1 MSDNLYQ
8 KAANIS
14 QLKTLAKSRLPGF
27 VYDYLS
33 GGCNDDLAVSNNRR
47 ALDAIYLQPTYL
59 APIKKAPAEQT
70 TTSVEILGQTY
81 ASPFG
86 VAPLGLSGLIWP
98 GASTFQA
105 QAAKRANQPF
115 ILSTVASI
123 SIEQAAASAG
133 DCFWFQLY
141 PPTDKAMLEDILKRV
156 DAVGCKHLV
165 VTIDVPSLGKR
176 PRDIRA
182 GLSVP
187 PKISLRSLSQ
197 IMTRPAWALATAI
210 HGRPEFETIKPYLK
224 SQGQNSQQKLSE
236 LSNFIR
242 HTLKDVVDI
251 HLLESIRAQWPHKLI
266 VKGVLN
272 EQDAELA
279 KEAGADAIIV
289 SNHGG
294 RQLDAALPTVTQLP
308 RIRERL
314 GDNFPVMVD
323 SGVESGVDLA
333 RFLAQGADMVFAGR
347 AFMYGVGALGEVG
360 PGHVFDL
367 LQTELLQ
374 VLEQLRCAH
383 PSLLKNHRIE

>member
-1 MSDNLYQ
+1 MRNNLYQ

-14 QLKTLAKSRLPGF
+14 QLKTLTKSRIPGF
-27 VYDYLS
+27 VYDYLC
-33 GGCNDDLAVSNNRR
+33 GGCNEDLAVSNNRR
-47 ALDAIYLQPTYL
+47 ALDSIYLLPTYL
-59 APIKKAPAEQT
+59 TPAEKT
-70 TTSVEILGQTY
+70 DTSVEILGQTY

-123 SIEQAAASAG
+123 SIEQAAASAE

-141 PPTDKAMLEDILKRV
+141 PPTDKGMLKDLLKRTE
-156 DAVGCKHLV
+156 AVGCKHLV
-165 VTIDVPSLGKR
+165 VTIDVPSLARR
-176 PRDIRA
+176 PSDIRA

-187 PKISLRSLSQ
+187 PKMNLRSLSQ
-197 IMTRPAWALATAI
+197 IMTRPAWALSMAK
-210 HGRPEFETIKPYLK
+210 HGKPEFETIKPYLNA
-224 SQGQNSQQKLSE
+224 QGDMTE

-242 HTLKDVVDI
+242 NTLKDVVDI
-251 HLLESIRAQWPHKLI
+251 HLLESIRALWPHKLI
-266 VKGVLN
+266 VKGILN

-279 KEAGADAIIV
+279 KQAGADAIIV

-294 RQLDAALPTVTQLP
+294 RQLDAALPPVTRLP
-308 RIRERL
+308 HIRERL
-314 GDNFPVMVD
+314 GDQFPLMAD

-347 AFMYGVGALGEVG
+347 AFMYGVGALGEAG
-360 PGHVFDL
+360 AGHVFDI

-374 VLEQLRCAH
+374 VLEQLRCPH
-383 PSLLKNHRIE
+383 PNLLKNFRIE

>member
-1 MSDNLYQ
+1 MSNNLYQ

-14 QLKTLAKSRLPGF
+14 QLKTLAKSRIPGF
-27 VYDYLS
+27 VYDYLC
-33 GGCNDDLAVSNNRR
+33 GGCNDDLAVSNNRT
-47 ALDAIYLQPTYL
+47 ALDDIYLQPAYL
-59 APIKKAPAEQT
+59 TPAGKAD
-70 TTSVEILGQTY
+70 TSVEVLGQTY

-123 SIEQAAASAG
+123 SIEQAAVSAG
-133 DCFWFQLY
+133 HCFWFQLY
-141 PPTDKAMLEDILKRV
+141 PPTDKGMLEDMLKRA

-165 VTIDVPSLGKR
+165 VTIDVPSLARR

-187 PKISLRSLSQ
+187 PKMSLRSISQ
-197 IMTRPAWALATAI
+197 IVTRPAWALSMAR
-210 HGRPEFETIKPYLK
+210 HGKPEFETIKPYLNT
-224 SQGQNSQQKLSE
+224 QNDMSE

-242 HTLKDVVDI
+242 KTLKDVVDI
-251 HLLESIRAQWPHKLI
+251 RLLESIRALWPHKLI
-266 VKGVLN
+266 VKGILN
-272 EQDAELA
+272 EQDAKLA
-279 KEAGADAIIV
+279 KQAGADAIIV

-294 RQLDAALPTVTQLP
+294 RQLDAALPSITRLP
-308 RIRERL
+308 YIRERL
-314 GDNFPVMVD
+314 GEHFPVMAD

-333 RFLAQGADMVFAGR
+333 RFFAQGADMVFAGR
-347 AFMYGVGALGEVG
+347 AFMYGVGALGEAG
-360 PGHVFDL
+360 AGHVFDI

-374 VLEQLRCAH
+374 VLEQLRCPH
-383 PSLLKNHRIE
+383 PNLLKNYRIE

>member
-8 KAANIS
+8 KAANIT
-14 QLKTLAKSRLPGF
+14 QLKTLAKSRIPGF
-27 VYDYLS
+27 VYDYLC
-33 GGCNDDLAVSNNRR
+33 GGCNEDLAVSNNRR
-47 ALDAIYLQPTYL
+47 ALDNIYLQPTYL
-59 APIKKAPAEQT
+59 TPANRA
-70 TTSVEILGQTY
+70 TTSVKILGQTY

-98 GASTFQA
+98 GTSTFQA

-115 ILSTVASI
+115 ILSMVASI

-133 DCFWFQLY
+133 SCFWFQLY
-141 PPTDKAMLEDILKRV
+141 PPTDKAMLNDLLKRA
-156 DAVGCKHLV
+156 DAVGCEHLV
-165 VTIDVPSLGKR
+165 VTIDVPSLARR

-187 PKISLRSLSQ
+187 PKMNLRSLSQ
-197 IMTRPAWALATAI
+197 IVTRPAWALSMAI
-210 HGRPEFETIKPYLK
+210 NGKPEFETIKPYLN
-224 SQGQNSQQKLSE
+224 SQSQNSQEKLSE
-236 LSNFIR
+236 LSHFIR
-242 HTLKDVVDI
+242 NTLKDVVDI
-251 HLLESIRAQWPHKLI
+251 HLLESIRALWPHKLI

-279 KEAGADAIIV
+279 KQAGADAIIV

-294 RQLDAALPTVTQLP
+294 RQLDAALPSVSRLP
-308 RIRERL
+308 YIRDQL
-314 GDNFPVMVD
+314 GDNFPVMAD

-360 PGHVFDL
+360 AKHVFDI

-374 VLEQLRCAH
+374 ALEQLRCPH
-383 PSLLKNHRIE
+383 PNLLKNYRVE

>member
-1 MSDNLYQ
+1 MRDNLYQ
-8 KAANIS
+8 KAASIK
-14 QLKTLAKSRLPGF
+14 QLKALAKSRLPRF
-27 VYDYLS
+27 AYDYLS
-33 GGCNDDLAVSNNRR
+33 RGCNEDLAASNNRR
-47 ALDAIYLQPTYL
+47 ALDECYLQSTYL
-59 APIKKAPAEQT
+59 TPAEKA
-70 TTSVEILGQTY
+70 TTSVEVLGQTY

-86 VAPLGLSGLIWP
+86 VAPLGLSGLVWP

-105 QAAKRANQPF
+105 EAAKRANQPF

-123 SIEQAAASAG
+123 SIEQAAASAK

-141 PPTDKAMLEDILKRV
+141 PPTDKAMLEDILKRL

-182 GLSVP
+182 GLSLP
-187 PKISLRSLSQ
+187 PKMGLRSLSQ
-197 IMTRPAWALATAI
+197 IITRPAWALSTAI
-210 HGRPEFETIKPYLK
+210 YGKPEFETLKPYLK
-224 SQGQNSQQKLSE
+224 SQSQNSQQNTSE
-236 LSNFIR
+236 LSDFIR
-242 HTLKDVVDI
+242 KKLKDVVDI
-251 HLLESIRAQWPHKLI
+251 HLLESIRALWPHKLI

-279 KEAGADAIIV
+279 KQAGADAIIV

-294 RQLDAALPTVTQLP
+294 RQLDAALPTITQLP

-314 GDNFPVMVD
+314 GEDFAVMAD

-333 RFLAQGADMVFAGR
+333 RFLAQGADMVFSGR
-347 AFMYGVGALGEVG
+347 AFMYGVGALGEAG
-360 PGHVFDL
+360 AGHVFDI

-374 VLEQLRCAH
+374 VLEQLRCSH
-383 PSLLKNHRIE
+383 PTLLKNHRVE

>member
-1 MSDNLYQ
+1 MGDNLYQ

-14 QLKTLAKSRLPGF
+14 QLKGLAKARLPEF
-27 VYDYLS
+27 VYDYLT

-47 ALDAIYLQPTYL
+47 ALDATYLQPTYL
-59 APIKKAPAEQT
+59 TPAEKA
-70 TTSVEILGQTY
+70 TTSIEILGQTF

-98 GASTFQA
+98 GASTFHA

-123 SIEQAAASAG
+123 SIEQAAASAE

-141 PPTDKAMLEDILKRV
+141 PPTDKAMLEDIIRRV

-187 PKISLRSLSQ
+187 PKMGLRSFSQ
-197 IMTRPAWALATAI
+197 IVTRPAWALSTAI
-210 HGRPEFETIKPYLK
+210 HGKPEFETIKPYLK
-224 SQGQNSQQKLSE
+224 SQGDVSE

-251 HLLESIRAQWPHKLI
+251 HLLESIRSLWPHKLI

-279 KEAGADAIIV
+279 KQAGADAIIV

-294 RQLDAALPTVTQLP
+294 RQLDASLPTITQLP
-308 RIRERL
+308 KIRERL
-314 GDNFPVMVD
+314 GDGFPVMVD

-347 AFMYGVGALGEVG
+347 AFMYGVGALGEAG
-360 PGHVFDL
+360 AGHVFDI
-367 LQTELLQ
+367 LQSELLQ
-374 VLEQLRCAH
+374 VLEQLRCPH
-383 PSLLKNHRIE
+383 PSRLYNYRIE

>member
-1 MSDNLYQ
+1 MTDNLYQ

-14 QLKTLAKSRLPGF
+14 QLKTLAKSRIPGF
-27 VYDYLS
+27 AYDYLC
-33 GGCNDDLAVSNNRR
+33 GGCNEDLAVSNNRQ
-47 ALDAIYLQPTYL
+47 ALDVIYLQSTYL
-59 APIKKAPAEQT
+59 TPAERA

-105 QAAKRANQPF
+105 QAAKSANQPF

-123 SIEQAAASAG
+123 SIEQAAASAE

-141 PPTDKAMLEDILKRV
+141 PPTDKGMLDDMLKRA
-156 DAVGCKHLV
+156 DSAGCKHLV
-165 VTIDVPSLGKR
+165 VTIDVPSLARR

-187 PKISLRSLSQ
+187 PKMNLRSLSQ
-197 IMTRPAWALATAI
+197 IMMRPAWALSMAK
-210 HGRPEFETIKPYLK
+210 HGKPQFETIKPYLN
-224 SQGQNSQQKLSE
+224 SQGDMAE
-236 LSNFIR
+236 LSHFIR

-251 HLLESIRAQWPHKLI
+251 HLLESIRALWPHKLI

-272 EQDAELA
+272 DQDAEFA
-279 KEAGADAIIV
+279 KQAGADAIIV

-294 RQLDAALPTVTQLP
+294 RQLDAAQPAVTRLPF
-308 RIRERL
+308 IRDRL
-314 GDNFPVMVD
+314 GDSFPIMAD

-360 PGHVFDL
+360 AGHVFDI

-374 VLEQLRCAH
+374 VLEQLRCPH
-383 PSLLKNHRIE
+383 PNLLKNYRTE